1 MKSFCEEKM
10 ADVLSILRARK
21 EGRRRL
27 LAGELKKISKRL
39 QEMGAQKIV
48 VFGSVAEG
56 CVRSSSDVD
65 ILAIMPPPMTGKQ
78 WMGKIYEEIDRQVDS
93 DILAFTEEELAVALP
108 VSRFLRHILDTGKVI
123 FERRQKI

>member
-1 MKSFCEEKM
+1 
-10 ADVLSILRARK
+10 
-21 EGRRRL
+21 
-27 LAGELKKISKRL
+27 
-39 QEMGAQKIV
+39 
-48 VFGSVAEG
+48 
-56 CVRSSSDVD
+56 
-65 ILAIMPPPMTGKQ
+65 MTGKQ